1 MKYLN
6 SLKEYDMYGKEPSL
20 YIGGQDYYGTFF
32 GLITTIISLI
42 SYFICSVYFIL
53 EMLDTSNVSSFTSV
67 QNPSTPLSINFTSNK
82 FYFTFSLQ
90 DPKTYDTILDES
102 IYTVKAEYKIAT
114 RNNNGT
120 IQWENSPIEIEPCQL
135 SKFNKKYQSL
145 FEKRNLETQYCVKNF
160 TYNLQ
165 GTYLHDKY
173 SFVIIDFYQCKNS
186 TENNNKCKPQEEID
200 YYLNGTFVAIEFT
213 DISLDQSNYS
223 NSDTPI
229 LGETYTTISKYFYR
243 ELHIYLKEVIF
254 RSDRGFVFSSFQEKK
269 YIQLDY
275 LNDMFTLQRQDKFC
289 SFTVKL
295 SNRIDVYSRKYT
307 KCQTA
312 LANIGGVIKGISVI
326 GFIITYCYSQT
337 KYEVDM
343 TNKIF
348 LFLK

>member
-1 MKYLN
+1 
-6 SLKEYDMYGKEPSL
+6 MYGEEPSL

-145 FEKRNLETQYCVKNF
+145 FEKRNLE
-160 TYNLQ
+160 
-165 GTYLHDKY
+165 
-173 SFVIIDFYQCKNS
+173 NS
-186 TENNNKCKPQEEID
+186 
-200 YYLNGTFVAIEFT
+200 
-213 DISLDQSNYS
+213 
-223 NSDTPI
+223 I
-229 LGETYTTISKYFYR
+229 L
-243 ELHIYLKEVIF
+243 
-254 RSDRGFVFSSFQEKK
+254 
-269 YIQLDY
+269 
-275 LNDMFTLQRQDKFC
+275 C
-289 SFTVKL
+289 
-295 SNRIDVYSRKYT
+295 
-307 KCQTA
+307 
-312 LANIGGVIKGISVI
+312 
-326 GFIITYCYSQT
+326 
-337 KYEVDM
+337 
-343 TNKIF
+343 
-348 LFLK
+348 